1 MFGAS
6 ISGSDGHKTMKEQGV
21 SVQKRYGVCTKAALR
36 LLPLFVLLF
45 VSQPGTQAAPEQR
58 PLRTVREIQQL
69 GTSHIGQSYP
79 VELQG
84 IITYYDSVWKI
95 LFVQDSTG
103 AVFISLPSSS
113 ASYPPFSRIRLDADA
128 VISPTGPYLTHPA
141 VHLLGSTEL
150 PPAHSL
156 SLSDLNAGA
165 AVSEFVSTE
174 GVLRPCYQFMD
185 RVCYQIYDGR
195 SMAWVIM
202 PHPPDFA
209 SLSLIGSTVRLKGVC
224 GIHVDASG
232 KMGGVQIYL
241 NRLEDV
247 EKTDNAPVVNYTSPA
262 SPISSLRL
270 AAFNQRFLHPVHVRG
285 RVTWESPGQAVL
297 QDASG
302 STSVK
307 AFDTSTLHPGD
318 LVDVVGY
325 PGDGELT
332 PVTLYNSFVF
342 LAPNSSKDYIAPR
355 DVTAFEIV
363 RLSLYGYRV
372 RLKAR
377 LVGHDNRASEQI
389 YYFSAGKESFSARL
403 FTNGATSQMAGLPN
417 GSYVELTGVA
427 AMRRENVKPQESFQL
442 LLQSPSDIAVDRNGW
457 FSIQHLLV
465 VAGTLVAFVF
475 AVLIWVVML
484 RRTVRKQTE
493 IIRAS
498 MESELQLATQYQ
510 RLFERNLAPVFRWR
524 PDGSFID
531 FNMAFI
537 RLMGFNSREELADR
551 SYWDFEADP
560 EEREELRKSLLKKE
574 MQSNRDTAIRRVDGS
589 HLHLLMNITPV
600 DTPKGT
606 IYETTA
612 IDISDLQHR
621 QVELQRARDAA
632 VVESL
637 QDPLTGLP
645 NRRMVTEK
653 LSVLMDQTI
662 GGGLIGLLFIDLDGF
677 KVVNDTFGHSIGDVL
692 LVQVAERLRKRVRQ
706 FDIVARQGGDEF
718 MVILKDIRAEEETER
733 IAASLLK
740 ALFTPFRIEGNE
752 ITISGSIGISIY
764 PESAADA
771 EALIRQ
777 ADCAMYAAKR
787 DGKNRLTRYTPE
799 IGAQFQEESLLRSS
813 TRSWQ
818 SR

>member
-1 MFGAS
+1 
-6 ISGSDGHKTMKEQGV
+6 
-21 SVQKRYGVCTKAALR
+21 
-36 LLPLFVLLF
+36 
-45 VSQPGTQAAPEQR
+45 
-58 PLRTVREIQQL
+58 
-69 GTSHIGQSYP
+69 
-79 VELQG
+79 
-84 IITYYDSVWKI
+84 
-95 LFVQDSTG
+95 
-103 AVFISLPSSS
+103 
-113 ASYPPFSRIRLDADA
+113 
-128 VISPTGPYLTHPA
+128 
-141 VHLLGSTEL
+141 
-150 PPAHSL
+150 
-156 SLSDLNAGA
+156 
-165 AVSEFVSTE
+165 
-174 GVLRPCYQFMD
+174 
-185 RVCYQIYDGR
+185 
-195 SMAWVIM
+195 
-202 PHPPDFA
+202 
-209 SLSLIGSTVRLKGVC
+209 
-224 GIHVDASG
+224 
-232 KMGGVQIYL
+232 
-241 NRLEDV
+241 
-247 EKTDNAPVVNYTSPA
+247 
-262 SPISSLRL
+262 
-270 AAFNQRFLHPVHVRG
+270 
-285 RVTWESPGQAVL
+285 
-297 QDASG
+297 
-302 STSVK
+302 
-307 AFDTSTLHPGD
+307 
-318 LVDVVGY
+318 
-325 PGDGELT
+325 
-332 PVTLYNSFVF
+332 
-342 LAPNSSKDYIAPR
+342 
-355 DVTAFEIV
+355 
-363 RLSLYGYRV
+363 
-372 RLKAR
+372 
-377 LVGHDNRASEQI
+377 
-389 YYFSAGKESFSARL
+389 
-403 FTNGATSQMAGLPN
+403 
-417 GSYVELTGVA
+417 
-427 AMRRENVKPQESFQL
+427 
-442 LLQSPSDIAVDRNGW
+442 
-457 FSIQHLLV
+457 
-465 VAGTLVAFVF
+465 
-475 AVLIWVVML
+475 
-484 RRTVRKQTE
+484 
-493 IIRAS
+493 